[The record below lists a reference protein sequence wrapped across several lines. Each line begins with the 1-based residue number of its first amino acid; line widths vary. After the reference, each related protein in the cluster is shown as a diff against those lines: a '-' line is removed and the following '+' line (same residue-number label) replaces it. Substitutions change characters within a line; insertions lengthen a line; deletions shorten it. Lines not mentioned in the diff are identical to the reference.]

1 MNWKQLFLKCVTI
14 LKCLIKVLLRNSLS
28 ALQRFHQGYEE
39 ETAEEAEIPTWTVYC
54 QEKNRFWKLRPFWWV
69 QEKRIML
76 SQYIYN
82 DCSPIQEGSLFR
94 VFMAVSLCRCDW
106 LNHLPGAWAQS
117 PAPLSS
123 LEAKGGGWKCQP
135 SIHLVGF
142 PDEQPSPHS
151 ETTQGPALSHLISIN
166 QVWLKEAPY
175 DKDIIQ
181 EIRSFWS
188 SMPRG

>member
-1 MNWKQLFLKCVTI
+1 MDWSIRASI
-14 LKCLIKVLLRNSLS
+14 LWS
-28 ALQRFHQGYEE
+28 QGES
-39 ETAEEAEIPTWTVYC
+39 
-54 QEKNRFWKLRPFWWV
+54 
-69 QEKRIML
+69 L

-151 ETTQGPALSHLISIN
+151 ETTQGPALSHLISIKSGVVERGTLWQKISFRKLEVFEALCQEARTKTN
-166 QVWLKEAPY
+166 YIYFVWSYSWEGLDNVCDGERLGEGAK
-175 DKDIIQ
+175 
-181 EIRSFWS
+181 SWWL
-188 SMPRG
+188 